1 MSPNT
6 LPPEPTRDPPNVP
19 VDEHERA
26 LEEHGNAWL
35 RTVLSRQL
43 SNLDTLLAITGEE
56 GVGKSTLAL
65 QLAYRFDDSLSTD
78 QIHFDAPSFLADGGN
93 RPSGS
98 TIILDEAFEG
108 AFNRRSMSHESV
120 GFVQFLGEA
129 RALEHTMIVCFPRWA
144 NLDDYL
150 ANHRV
155 AYRIRVPSRG
165 TAKVYE
171 MKTNPFADHATA
183 YPVKRTSFA
192 FGPFD
197 DVAPDLWEAYMDKK
211 LSRIRERTAS
221 LGKGGPTG
229 LTKGS
234 IKNAVKTGH
243 LTYDEAVEVLVHDGH
258 TRDEWAAEVYLNAY
272 LDEKDPDDLP
282 NLEDVS
288 PTSSYL

>member
-1 MSPNT
+1 MSTDT
-6 LPPEPTRDPPNVP
+6 LPPTPAREPENVDP
-19 VDEHERA
+19 DEHERA
-26 LEEHGNAWL
+26 LEAHGNRWL
-35 RTVLSRQL
+35 SNLLSRQQD
-43 SNLDTLLAITGEE
+43 NLDSLIAITGEE

-65 QLAYRFDDSLSTD
+65 QLAYRFDEDLSTS

-93 RPSGS
+93 REKGS

-165 TAKVYE
+165 VAKVYE
-171 MKTNPFADHATA
+171 MKTNPFADAKTA
-183 YPVKRTSFA
+183 YPVKRTAFS

-197 DVAPDLWEAYMDKK
+197 EVKPDLWRSYMDKK
-211 LSRIRERTAS
+211 LNRIRERTRS

-229 LTKGS
+229 LTMGG
-234 IKNAVKTGH
+234 IKNAAKTGH
-243 LTYDEAVEVLVHDGH
+243 LSYDEAVEVLVHDGH
-258 TRDEWAAEVYLNAY
+258 VRDEWAAEVYLNAY
-272 LDEKDPDDLP
+272 LDEKSPDELP
-282 NLEDVS
+282 NLEDVDAS
-288 PTSSYL
+288 SSYL